1 MVAVQH
7 VGIEVDAAR
16 PTDRSCDSVETG
28 SCEGRVVIDRCK
40 ESDER
45 AGKVELTNESVR
57 ERDAKKSAA
66 EVINPRHSRQFAHA

>member
-7 VGIEVDAAR
+7 VRIEIDVAR
-16 PTDRSCDSVETG
+16 PTDRSGNSVEAG

-66 EVINPRHSRQFAHA
+66 EVINLRHSRQFAHG